1 MSEFSSFEEYRML
14 LQDAARFTDRR
25 QTTSNMYVAV
35 NSLLLTAIGVL
46 VKDLS
51 ARGSWSLLLPLPLVA
66 AGIAVC
72 LWWTQL
78 IRKYK
83 LLVGLRIDALR
94 EMESTPEMLG
104 SVKIFHREDA
114 LYPRDETGN
123 MIPGEGLS
131 FSDLEARLPQLFICL
146 YCLSGAVLLGASG
159 LTLLRWVVRV
169 VS

>member
-1 MSEFSSFEEYRML
+1 MSDFSSFEEYQIIL
-14 LQDAARFTDRR
+14 EDAARFTDRR

-46 VKDLS
+46 VKDLA
-51 ARGSWSLLLPLPLVA
+51 ARGGWNLLLPIPLVA
-66 AGIAVC
+66 AGAAVC

-83 LLVGLRIDALR
+83 RLVGLRIDTLR
-94 EMESTPEMLG
+94 EMEDLPGMSD

-114 LYPRDETGN
+114 LYPRDEAGN
-123 MIPGEGLS
+123 MVPGKGLS
-131 FSDLEARLPQLFICL
+131 FSDLESRLPQLFLWL
-146 YCLSGAVLLGASG
+146 YCLLGVGLLGASG
-159 LTLLRWVVRV
+159 LALLRWFVSV

>member
-1 MSEFSSFEEYRML
+1 ML

-46 VKDLS
+46 VKDLA
-51 ARGSWSLLLPLPLVA
+51 ARGSWSLLLPFPLVA

-83 LLVGLRIDALR
+83 LLVGLRIDTLR
-94 EMESTPEMLG
+94 EMESLPEMVG
-104 SVKIFHREDA
+104 SVKIFQRKDA
-114 LYPRDETGN
+114 LYPRDEMGD
-123 MIPGEGLS
+123 MIPGKGLS
-131 FSDLEARLPQLFICL
+131 FSDLEARLPQVFLWL
-146 YCLSGAVLLGASG
+146 YCLLGAALLGASG
-159 LTLLRWVVRV
+159 LALLRWIVRV

>member
-1 MSEFSSFEEYRML
+1 MPEFSSFEEYKML

-46 VKDLS
+46 VKDLATS
-51 ARGSWSLLLPLPLVA
+51 GGWRLLLPVPLVA
-66 AGIAVC
+66 AGIGVC

-83 LLVGLRIDALR
+83 LLVGLRIDTLR
-94 EMESTPEMLG
+94 EMESLPDMVS
-104 SVKIFHREDA
+104 SVQIFHREDA
-114 LYPRDETGN
+114 LYPRDELGN
-123 MIPGEGLS
+123 MVSGKGLG
-131 FSDLEARLPQLFICL
+131 FSDLEARLPLVFLWL
-146 YCLSGAVLLGASG
+146 YGLLGVGLVGASG
-159 LTLLRWVVRV
+159 LALLRWIVRA